1 MQPLKDLVKTFPNL
15 PGVYRM
21 INTGG
26 DIIYVGKAKNIKK
39 RVASY
44 FVKNQPSPRTRL
56 MVGNIHAIEFT
67 VTNTEAEA
75 LILENNLIK
84 QYMPRYNVIFRDDKS
99 YPYLAITNDKYP
111 RMRFHRGAQKKDSHY
126 FGPFPNATAVR
137 ESIKLLQKVFM
148 IRTCENSVFN
158 NRSRPCLEY
167 QIKRCTAPCVN
178 LISKDEYASDVNQA
192 ALFLNGKDNL
202 VIKNLTKTMNTFSE
216 EFNYERAAV
225 FRDRIQNLRQVR
237 LKQSVSDF
245 SINDA
250 DIIAS
255 YSSMGGVCVNVVMI
269 RGGRHLGDKSF
280 FPKHDPDQEDLN
292 LTEIFITQFYDEK
305 KPPPNIVIDQK
316 IDKTLIQEF
325 FDLKKY
331 AKTKIISRLVGDK
344 KAWHLMA
351 KKNAKIALA
360 QRNEQQSTQ
369 EDRLEK
375 LRQLL
380 KLPDYV
386 MRIEC
391 FDISHTMGDQ
401 TVASC
406 VVYDDFNMQNKQY
419 RRFNIKNNLPGDDYA
434 AMREVLERRLKRIIN
449 EEVKRPDLILID
461 GGLGQVNAVKNIMDE
476 LGVHEVFMVGISKG
490 PLRKA
495 GQEKLILSDG
505 KVIQETN
512 PNHPGFH
519 LIQKIRDEAHRF
531 AITGHR
537 AKRTKVRLT
546 SRLEDIEGI
555 GAKKRKNLLVYFGGL
570 EGVKNAP
577 VEELVM
583 VDGIHQQLAEKIFD
597 FFH

>member
-1 MQPLKDLVKTFPNL
+1 
-15 PGVYRM
+15 M

-44 FVKNQPSPRTRL
+44 FIKNQPSPRTRL

-99 YPYLAITNDKYP
+99 YPYLAITADKYP

-178 LISKDEYASDVNQA
+178 LISKDEYASDVHQA

-202 VIKNLTKTMNTFSE
+202 VIKNLTKTMNSFSE

-280 FPKHDPDQEDLN
+280 FPKHDSDQEDLN

-305 KPPPNIVIDQK
+305 KPPSNIVIDQK

-351 KKNAKIALA
+351 KKNAKIALV

-434 AMREVLERRLKRIIN
+434 AMREVLERRLKRIIT
-449 EEVKRPDLILID
+449 EDVKRPDLILID

>member
-99 YPYLAITNDKYP
+99 YPYLAITADKYP

-167 QIKRCTAPCVN
+167 QIKRCTAPCVK
-178 LISKDEYASDVNQA
+178 LISKDEYASDVHQA

-202 VIKNLTKTMNTFSE
+202 VIKNLTKTMNSFSE
-216 EFNYERAAV
+216 KFNYERAAV

-280 FPKHDPDQEDLN
+280 FPKHDSDQEDLN

-434 AMREVLERRLKRIIN
+434 AMREVLERRLKRIIT

-505 KVIQETN
+505 EVIQETN

>member
-21 INTGG
+21 INAGG

-99 YPYLAITNDKYP
+99 YPYLAITADKYP

-178 LISKDEYASDVNQA
+178 LISKDEYASDVHQA

-202 VIKNLTKTMNTFSE
+202 VIKNLTKTMNNFSE

-280 FPKHDPDQEDLN
+280 FPKHDSDQEDLN

-316 IDKTLIQEF
+316 IDKNLIQEF

>member
-99 YPYLAITNDKYP
+99 YPYLAITADKYP

-178 LISKDEYASDVNQA
+178 LISKDEYASDVHQA

-202 VIKNLTKTMNTFSE
+202 VIKNLTKTMNSFSE

-369 EDRLEK
+369 EERLDK

-434 AMREVLERRLKRIIN
+434 AMREVLERRLKRIIT

>member
-1 MQPLKDLVKTFPNL
+1 LQPLKDLVKTFPNL

-21 INTGG
+21 INAGG

-99 YPYLAITNDKYP
+99 YPYLAITADKYP

-178 LISKDEYASDVNQA
+178 LISKDEYASDVHQA

-202 VIKNLTKTMNTFSE
+202 VIKNLTKTMNSFSE

-255 YSSMGGVCVNVVMI
+255 YSSMGGVCVNLVMI

-316 IDKTLIQEF
+316 IDKNLIQEF

>member
-21 INTGG
+21 INAGG

-99 YPYLAITNDKYP
+99 YPYLAITADKYP

-178 LISKDEYASDVNQA
+178 LISKDEYASDVHQA

-202 VIKNLTKTMNTFSE
+202 VIKNLTKTMNSFSE

>member
-99 YPYLAITNDKYP
+99 YPYLAITADKYP

-126 FGPFPNATAVR
+126 FGPFPNANAVR

-178 LISKDEYASDVNQA
+178 LISKDEYASDVHQA

-202 VIKNLTKTMNTFSE
+202 VIKNLTKTMNSFSD

-245 SINDA
+245 SVNDA

-280 FPKHDPDQEDLN
+280 FPKHDSDQEDLN

-316 IDKTLIQEF
+316 IDKNLIQEF

-434 AMREVLERRLKRIIN
+434 AMREVLERRLKRIIT

-476 LGVHEVFMVGISKG
+476 LGVHEIFMVGISKG

>member
-99 YPYLAITNDKYP
+99 YPYLAITADKYP

-178 LISKDEYASDVNQA
+178 LISKDEYASDVHQA

-202 VIKNLTKTMNTFSE
+202 VIKNLTKTMNSFSE

-434 AMREVLERRLKRIIN
+434 AMREVLERRLKRIIT

-476 LGVHEVFMVGISKG
+476 LGVHEIFMVGISKG

-546 SRLEDIEGI
+546 SKLEDIEGI

>member
-1 MQPLKDLVKTFPNL
+1 
-15 PGVYRM
+15 M

-44 FVKNQPSPRTRL
+44 FIKNQPSPRTRL

-99 YPYLAITNDKYP
+99 YPYLAITADKYP

-178 LISKDEYASDVNQA
+178 LISKDEYASDVHQA

-202 VIKNLTKTMNTFSE
+202 VIKNLTKTMNSFSE

-280 FPKHDPDQEDLN
+280 FPKHDSDQEDLN

-305 KPPPNIVIDQK
+305 KPPSNIVIDQK

-434 AMREVLERRLKRIIN
+434 AMREVLERRLKRIIT
-449 EEVKRPDLILID
+449 EDVKRPDLILID